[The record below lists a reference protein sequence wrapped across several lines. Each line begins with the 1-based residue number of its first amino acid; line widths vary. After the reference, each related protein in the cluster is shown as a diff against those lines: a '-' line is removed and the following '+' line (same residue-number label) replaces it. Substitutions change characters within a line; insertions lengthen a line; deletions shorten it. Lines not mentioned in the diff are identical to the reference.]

1 MDNIFNPSLA
11 IADRNEKC
19 YSKNLG
25 GRSFSHSF
33 LSIKHH
39 TLLIKII
46 FSLQKFQNQG
56 KKTGPEK
63 QPGGTK
69 TKKNESSKSR
79 RGNHQDDDDSGGKI
93 LHESMLL
100 KIQSMN

>member
-1 MDNIFNPSLA
+1 MKNVILKSRWKKFDSFHISAIHSCQLNI
-11 IADRNEKC
+11 
-19 YSKNLG
+19 Y
-25 GRSFSHSF
+25 
-33 LSIKHH
+33 H

-79 RGNHQDDDDSGGKI
+79 RGNHHVDDDGGGKI